1 MGAQERIAATRGEGD
16 DHIKAYIFRGDSRK
30 LIREDCTDEPLESGR
45 TTDINLAP
53 QLVTLTEKSPSL
65 SSYTPTFLASGPVVA
80 CAPRDR
86 EEAATARL
94 SSARS

>member
-16 DHIKAYIFRGDSRK
+16 DHIKAYICRGDSRK
-30 LIREDCTDEPLESGR
+30 LREDCTDEPLESGR

-65 SSYTPTFLASGPVVA
+65 SSYTPTFVASAPVVA

-86 EEAATARL
+86 EEAARH